1 MRLKVIEK
9 PVVAKL
15 IARSRPIG
23 QQTGLL
29 EDGERI
35 LSRNSIAGATL
46 DIPIEGTCR
55 PSKTCVKDCYAASSR
70 QAMPQMLAHQYRVQH
85 TMEADPVAFAE
96 RVMSEYDK
104 LGLTYLRWN
113 GVGDLSEAAVQ
124 TINWIGHN
132 RPDAVL
138 WVVTRKP
145 ELASKIEHFPNVYV
159 HFSLDSM
166 SLDRR
171 DQFLASNPRSDN
183 YFFSYQCE
191 RDEIPPATVKAS
203 VVFHRRYKL
212 AKGSD
217 PANPALCPLNLL
229 TDWTG
234 ACSNCRRCFN
244 GKAVQS
250 REMPAG
256 LTTQGTPGF
265 TQMDELLQEG

>member
-1 MRLKVIEK
+1 MRLKVVEK

-29 EDGERI
+29 DTGERI
-35 LSRNSIAGATL
+35 LSRNAIAGATL
-46 DIPIEGTCR
+46 DVPIEGTCK

-70 QAMPQMLAHQYRVQH
+70 QAMPRMLAHQYRVQH
-85 TMEADPVAFAE
+85 SMDADPAAFAQ
-96 RVMSEYDK
+96 RVMAEYDN

-113 GVGDLSEAAVQ
+113 GVGDLSESAVH
-124 TINWIGHN
+124 TINWIGQN

-145 ELASKIEHFPNVYV
+145 ELAARIEHFPNIYV
-159 HFSLDSM
+159 HFSLDSS

-171 DQFLASNPRSDN
+171 DQFLALQPRSRN

-191 RDEIPPATVKAS
+191 RDELPPANVQAS

-212 AKGSD
+212 VKGSD

-229 TDWTG
+229 TDCTD
-234 ACSNCRRCFN
+234 ACANCRRCFN
-244 GKAVQS
+244 GKAVET
-250 REMPAG
+250 RDIPAG
-256 LTTQGTPGF
+256 MSTRTAFDLAEL
-265 TQMDELLQEG
+265 DDLLQE